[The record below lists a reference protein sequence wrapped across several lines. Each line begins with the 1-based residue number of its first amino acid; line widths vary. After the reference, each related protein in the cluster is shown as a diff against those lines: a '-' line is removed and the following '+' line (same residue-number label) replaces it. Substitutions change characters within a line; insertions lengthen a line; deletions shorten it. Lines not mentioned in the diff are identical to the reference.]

1 MFSKREWVVASF
13 SLLVVT
19 IFLQLSH
26 GGLRKCVAATP
37 RDNAPRFTQPFR
49 TLSAHGASL
58 FGGH

>member
-1 MFSKREWVVASF
+1 MFSKREWVMASF
-13 SLLVVT
+13 SLLLVT

-37 RDNAPRFTQPFR
+37 RNDTPHLTQSFS

-58 FGGH
+58 FSGH